1 MGVSQQSNLAFKLV
15 LWGNLQKHCKYLR
28 NSLRVFMVHY
38 QWSFWYLMELGAD
51 VNRLN

>member
-28 NSLRVFMVHY
+28 NSLWVFMVLLVLDGA
-38 QWSFWYLMELGAD
+38 WS
-51 VNRLN
+51 